1 MHALGACLLDIAQQD
16 TPEAAERLTRLST
29 EAGSLMVC
37 LSLTNPDTF
46 KRLQSS
52 RLDQEDVHQVML
64 PDSFYAGL
72 LVSDTSTLSLHTE
85 LMAVQKVESC
95 YHTCFPPPCDCE
107 RLQCPSQGPP
117 LP

>member
-1 MHALGACLLDIAQQD
+1 MHELGACLLDVAQQD
-16 TPEAAERLTRLST
+16 TPEAAERLTRISA
-29 EAGSLMVC
+29 EAGSLMVG

-72 LVSDTSTLSLHTE
+72 LVSNTPTPSLHTE
-85 LMAVQKVESC
+85 WMAMQKVESC
-95 YHTCFPPPCDCE
+95 HHTCFPPPCACE
-107 RLQCPSQGPP
+107 RLWCPSQRP
-117 LP
+117 LLP